1 MSIQPISAEEAV
13 RLIPDGA
20 TLATSGILGAQHPEA
35 LTAELGRRYLSNGS
49 PNGLTLVNC
58 AAQGD
63 GAYRGLNHLA
73 HEGLLKRVI
82 AGHWGLMPK
91 VAKLAIDNCIE
102 AYNLPQGVLCQL
114 LRDIAAGR
122 PGCITHVGLN
132 TFIDPINQ
140 GGRLNASTTEDLV
153 ERIKIDDKTWLR
165 YKPFPI
171 NLGLIRATE
180 TDLNGNLSVCEE
192 AVSGEIL
199 PIAQCVR
206 NHAGIVIAQVKRV
219 RETPI
224 PPHHVAV
231 PGHLV
236 DHIVIADAADH
247 TTTLG
252 HANDSSLYNYSKSA
266 PPPPLPSDD
275 ITRQVIAH
283 RACDELRSGQVANLG
298 IGLPEEIAVQAAR
311 RSLLDSI
318 TLTIESGPIGGIPLG
333 GLDFGASRNPEAII
347 DAPAQFDFYDGGGL
361 DFSALGAAE
370 IDAFGN
376 VNVSNFGGRL
386 AGVGGFVNI
395 SQNAKRLVFC
405 GTFTTGGL
413 RTGIEGGNLYIEQ
426 EGSIRKFVQ
435 RAGQVSFSAEQALMK
450 EQDVIYVTER
460 AVFRLIDSGLQ
471 LIEIAP
477 GIDVQKQIL
486 DLMDFTPKIEE
497 TLEFK
502 LPEIQ

>member
-1 MSIQPISAEEAV
+1 VSIQPISAEEAV

-35 LTAELGRRYLSNGS
+35 LTAQLGRRYLSSGS

-63 GAYRGLNHLA
+63 GANRGLNHLA

-140 GGRLNASTTEDLV
+140 GGRLNASTTEALV

-171 NLGLIRATE
+171 NVGLIRATE

-206 NHAGIVIAQVKRV
+206 NHAGIVIAQVKRFS
-219 RETPI
+219 ETPI

-266 PPPPLPSDD
+266 APSPQPSDD
-275 ITRQVIAH
+275 VTRQIIAH
-283 RACDELRSGQVANLG
+283 RACDELRSGQIANLG
-298 IGLPEEIAVQAAR
+298 IGLPEEIAVQAAK
-311 RSLLDSI
+311 RSLLGSI
-318 TLTIESGPIGGIPLG
+318 TLTIESGPVGGIPLG

-370 IDAFGN
+370 IDACGN
-376 VNVSNFGGRL
+376 VNVSNFGDRL

-413 RTGIEGGNLYIEQ
+413 RTRIEGGKLHIEQ
-426 EGSIRKFVQ
+426 EGSIQKFVQ

-460 AVFRLIDSGLQ
+460 AVFRLTNSGLE
-471 LIEIAP
+471 LIETAP

-486 DLMDFTPKIEE
+486 EVMEFTPRVG
-497 TLEFK
+497 K
-502 LPEIQ
+502 LVRCFNLP

>member
-1 MSIQPISAEEAV
+1 VSIQPISAEEAV

-35 LTAELGRRYLSNGS
+35 LTAQLGRRYLSSGS

-63 GAYRGLNHLA
+63 GANRGLNHLA

-140 GGRLNASTTEDLV
+140 GGRLNASTTEALV

-171 NLGLIRATE
+171 NVGLIRATE

-206 NHAGIVIAQVKRV
+206 NHAGIVIAQVKRFS
-219 RETPI
+219 ETPI

-266 PPPPLPSDD
+266 APSPQPSDD
-275 ITRQVIAH
+275 VTRQIIAH
-283 RACDELRSGQVANLG
+283 RACDELRSGQIANLG
-298 IGLPEEIAVQAAR
+298 IGLPEEIAVQAAK
-311 RSLLDSI
+311 RSLLGSI
-318 TLTIESGPIGGIPLG
+318 TLTIESGPVGGIPLG

-370 IDAFGN
+370 IDACGN
-376 VNVSNFGGRL
+376 VNVSNFGDRL
-386 AGVGGFVNI
+386 AGVGGFINI

-413 RTGIEGGNLYIEQ
+413 RTRIEGGKLHIEQ
-426 EGSIRKFVQ
+426 EGSIQKFVQ

-460 AVFRLIDSGLQ
+460 AVFRLTNSGLE
-471 LIEIAP
+471 LIETAP

-486 DLMDFTPKIEE
+486 EVMEFTPR
-497 TLEFK
+497 LGK
-502 LPEIQ
+502 LVRCFNLP